1 MFPADLHAM
10 IDLSHL
16 TKTFAGKTAVDRLS
30 FRASPGEVLGVLG
43 PNGAGKSTSMRML
56 GGTLLPTSGT
66 ASVHGLDIRRQR
78 RQAQRLIGYV
88 PEGMSGQND
97 MSVRGFLGYIAQVRG
112 YRGALERQRVGAML
126 DLFELDAVG
135 QQRIATLSKG
145 YRRRVDLAQAL
156 LHDPKVLLLDE
167 PTDGLDPAQRH
178 HVRELIKY
186 WAQSKTV
193 LLSTHLLEEVS
204 TVCNRVVVINDG
216 QLLADSTPGELESR
230 SRYHQAVTLTSSRPL
245 DMLALAVLPGV
256 AGIEH
261 GREPHAITVL
271 AKPGATILAGIDQ
284 LIARSGWPVSQRV
297 VERGR
302 LEEIFRRLIQ
312 EQRA

>member
-1 MFPADLHAM
+1 M

-30 FRASPGEVLGVLG
+30 FRASAGEVLGVLG

-66 ASVHGLDIRRQR
+66 VCVHGLDIRRQR

-88 PEGMSGQND
+88 PEGLSAD
-97 MSVRGFLGYIAQVRG
+97 SEMSVRGFLGYIAQVRG
-112 YRGALERQRVGAML
+112 YRGALKRQRIGAML
-126 DLFELDAVG
+126 DLFDLETVG

-186 WAQSKTV
+186 WAQNKTV
-193 LLSTHLLEEVS
+193 LISTHLLEEVS
-204 TVCNRVVVINDG
+204 AVCNRVVVINDG
-216 QLLADSTPGELESR
+216 QLLADSTPRELESR
-230 SRYHQAVTLTSSRPL
+230 SRYHQAVTLTSARPL
-245 DMLALAVLPGV
+245 DILELAVLPGV
-256 AGIEH
+256 AGIEQ
-261 GREPHAITVL
+261 GCEPHSITVL

-302 LEEIFRRLIQ
+302 LEEVFRRLIQ
-312 EQRA
+312 EQQA